1 MIFKDHHMI
10 LIDVMKNGKGDYWI
24 TFCFNC
30 LNLGFLLMD
39 PNVLAVLIA
48 TRTTKNFSQTNRL

>member
-1 MIFKDHHMI
+1 MI